1 MDYSA
6 EVPAAP
12 NKGTCPV
19 CSTNAPDG
27 ALFCAAC
34 GAFLKAEDGRRPQK
48 RETRGST
55 ANGRPAPT
63 TTTTTAVAPDNIDF
77 GFVQL
82 MGEITLLQRDLLRQ
96 FRQGQ
101 AIQARQFERALQAQA
116 LSLEKT
122 LAHVD
127 SRVQASEERL
137 HIWQRWSAGL
147 GAAVVIALLIITQIL

>member
-6 EVPAAP
+6 DVPAAP
-12 NKGTCPV
+12 NKGDCPV
-19 CSTNAPDG
+19 CNTRAPDG

-34 GAFLKAEDGRRPQK
+34 GAFLKSEDGRRTQK
-48 RETRGST
+48 RESRST
-55 ANGRPAPT
+55 ANGRPAS
-63 TTTTTAVAPDNIDF
+63 TATATAAVPESIDF

-82 MGEITLLQRDLLRQ
+82 MGEITHLQRDLLRQ

-116 LSLEKT
+116 LSLDKT

-137 HIWQRWSAGL
+137 QVWQRWSAGL
-147 GAAVVIALLIITQIL
+147 GVAVVLVLLFITQIL

>member
-6 EVPAAP
+6 DVPAAP

-19 CSTNAPDG
+19 CSTHAPEG

-34 GAFLKAEDGRRPQK
+34 GAFLKAEDGRRPHK
-48 RETRGST
+48 REARATT
-55 ANGRPAPT
+55 ANGRPVS

-82 MGEITLLQRDLLRQ
+82 MGEITHLQRDLLRQ

-116 LSLEKT
+116 LGLEKT

-137 HIWQRWSAGL
+137 HMWQRWSAGL
-147 GAAVVIALLIITQIL
+147 GAAVVVALLIITQIL

>member
-6 EVPAAP
+6 DVPAAP
-12 NKGTCPV
+12 NKGACPV
-19 CSTNAPDG
+19 CNTRAADG

-34 GAFLKAEDGRRPQK
+34 GAFLKSEDGRRTQK
-48 RETRGST
+48 REARATT
-55 ANGRPAPT
+55 ANGRPAST
-63 TTTTTAVAPDNIDF
+63 TVTTAAAPENIDF

-82 MGEITLLQRDLLRQ
+82 MGEITHLQRDLLRQ

-137 HIWQRWSAGL
+137 QIWQRWSAGL
-147 GAAVVIALLIITQIL
+147 GVAVVLVLVFITQIF

>member
-6 EVPAAP
+6 DETLAAP
-12 NKGTCPV
+12 NKGNCPV
-19 CSTNAPDG
+19 CSTRAADG

-48 RETRGST
+48 RETRAASA
-55 ANGRPAPT
+55 ANGRPA
-63 TTTTTAVAPDNIDF
+63 TTATAAAENLDF

-82 MGEITLLQRDLLRQ
+82 MGEITHLQRDLLRQ

-101 AIQARQFERALQAQA
+101 ALQARQFERALQAQA
-116 LSLEKT
+116 LGLEKT

-127 SRVQASEERL
+127 GRVQASEERL
-137 HIWQRWSAGL
+137 HVWQRWSAGL
-147 GAAVVIALLIITQIL
+147 GVAVVVVLLAITQVL

>member
-6 EVPAAP
+6 DLPAAP
-12 NKGTCPV
+12 NAGECPV
-19 CSTNAPDG
+19 CSTRAPDG

-48 RETRGST
+48 REARSATP
-55 ANGRPAPT
+55 NGRPVATAT
-63 TTTTTAVAPDNIDF
+63 TTTVAAEGLDF

-82 MGEITLLQRDLLRQ
+82 MGEITHLQRDLLRQ

-101 AIQARQFERALQAQA
+101 ALQARQFERALQAQA
-116 LSLEKT
+116 LGLEKT

-127 SRVQASEERL
+127 SRVQAAEERL
-137 HIWQRWSAGL
+137 HVWQRWSAGL
-147 GAAVVIALLIITQIL
+147 GVAVVLALLAITQVL

>member
-6 EVPAAP
+6 DVPAAP
-12 NKGTCPV
+12 NKGDCPV
-19 CSTNAPDG
+19 CNTRAPDG

-34 GAFLKAEDGRRPQK
+34 GAFLKSEDGRRTQK
-48 RETRGST
+48 REARAGT
-55 ANGRPAPT
+55 ANGRPVSTA
-63 TTTTTAVAPDNIDF
+63 TTTAAVPDSIDF

-82 MGEITLLQRDLLRQ
+82 MGEITHLQRDLLRQ

-137 HIWQRWSAGL
+137 QIWQRWSAGL
-147 GAAVVIALLIITQIL
+147 GVAVVLVLLFITQIL